1 MTETFKS
8 LIRNHKGNLKI
19 AEQTFSDEI
28 ISTKILHSCAFIKLI
43 FFNCSFH
50 KVNFDGSS
58 FAKCEFNGCTFS
70 ESILK
75 RVEFESCRFHNCK
88 ITDSNFEKVDFD
100 DTSLNYCQFKKIS
113 LLAGYFTDCRINES
127 DFEEINSYGACA
139 IIVDSQI
146 SKFNRSI
153 NLKGDFSFDDLLK
166 FLKSIPAS

>member
-1 MTETFKS
+1 M
-8 LIRNHKGNLKI
+8 L
-19 AEQTFSDEI
+19 
-28 ISTKILHSCAFIKLI
+28 
-43 FFNCSFH
+43 FH

-88 ITDSNFEKVDFD
+88 ITDSNLEKVDFD

-146 SKFNRSI
+146 YKFNPSI
-153 NLKGDFSFDDLLK
+153 NLKGDFNFDDLLK
-166 FLKSIPAS
+166 FLKSITAS

>member
-1 MTETFKS
+1 MSETFKS
-8 LIRNHKGNLKI
+8 LIENYNGNLKI

-28 ISTKILHSCAFIKLI
+28 IYNKTLYSCAFIKLI
-43 FFNCSFH
+43 FLNCSFY
-50 KVNFDGSS
+50 KINFNGSS
-58 FAKCEFNGCTFS
+58 FAKCEFNVCTFS
-70 ESILK
+70 KVLLQ
-75 RVEFESCRFHNCK
+75 R
-88 ITDSNFEKVDFD
+88 VDFD
-100 DTSLNYCQFKKIS
+100 DSSLNYCQLKKIS

>member
-8 LIRNHKGNLKI
+8 LIGNHKGNLKI

-43 FFNCSFH
+43 FCNCSFH
-50 KVNFDGSS
+50 KVNFTGSS

-75 RVEFESCRFHNCK
+75 
-88 ITDSNFEKVDFD
+88 KVDFD